1 MAQSFLPEE
10 PLFALDG
17 TTLLKVLVAASFPGR
32 WCGVRPEVTT
42 AFYNKIQ
49 VNGLPRNATSVT
61 LGKESRNSQVQSLGS
76 RGNREIGKVSK
87 KTSLILFSTI
97 VTLFQIAQC
106 KKLLEHPL
114 KYT

>member
-17 TTLLKVLVAASFPGR
+17 TTLLLVLVAASYPGR

-87 KTSLILFSTI
+87 KTSLILFSI
-97 VTLFQIAQC
+97 VTLFQIAEC
-106 KKLLEHPL
+106 KKSSEQG
-114 KYT
+114 KFS